1 MSVRVGLTGSL
12 ASGKSTVARMLA
24 SRGAY
29 VFYADSIAHALMSP
43 GEPVYQE
50 VVKRFGESIVKT
62 DGTVDRQKLA
72 EIAFGGG
79 RIAELN
85 RIVHPAVI
93 AKMEDWMRQTI
104 EDDPRAILVM
114 EAALI
119 LEAGLGKHFDVLVVV
134 ASSPQQMSERF
145 ASRVLG
151 DRVDEAERVAALRQ
165 AENRLGA
172 QLSQDEKIAAADYV
186 IDNSGSLAQTERQVA
201 KLYKELQ
208 QMAAA

>member
-12 ASGKSTVARMLA
+12 ASGKSTVAKMLA

-50 VVKRFGESIVKT
+50 VVKRFGESVVKT
-62 DGTVDRQKLA
+62 DGTIDRRILA

-79 RIAELN
+79 RIDELN

-104 EDDPRAILVM
+104 QDDPRAILVM

-119 LEAGLGKHFDVLVVV
+119 LEAGLGKHFDVLVVEV
-134 ASSPQQMSERF
+134 QSAADVGAVCQPR
-145 ASRVLG
+145 ARRSRRRG
-151 DRVDEAERVAALRQ
+151 GTRC
-165 AENRLGA
+165 G
-172 QLSQDEKIAAADYV
+172 AAA
-186 IDNSGSLAQTERQVA
+186 G
-201 KLYKELQ
+201 
-208 QMAAA
+208 

>member
-50 VVKRFGESIVKT
+50 VVKRFGESVVKT
-62 DGTVDRQKLA
+62 DGTIDRRILA

-79 RIAELN
+79 RIDELN

-172 QLSQDEKIAAADYV
+172 QLSQDEKINAADYV